1 MNKKYFLTLNSFILT
16 VIIAT
21 ISWYFSK
28 DFISTILAVVLGV
41 GFYFLLSYSLV
52 EEVFSIEEKLKEK
65 MQKTMHE
72 LNTPVSTIQINSK
85 LLSKNVHEEKSIQ
98 RLSKIDRA
106 CRELLRLYDEME
118 YFIQKNID
126 SVEIKSYDLK
136 ELVDISVGKFDDIKK
151 DVLIMIDIN
160 QVQIKTDKNGFITI
174 LDNLIQNALK
184 HNQNITKIEIFLKDK
199 TLFVKDDGEGIDSE
213 NICNVFNKY
222 FSDHKAKGFGLG
234 LSLVKEFCDKNSIDI
249 KIDSS
254 EIGTTFK
261 LGLSKIIV
269 VS

>member
-1 MNKKYFLTLNSFILT
+1 MNKKYFLVLNSFILA
-16 VIIAT
+16 IIIGA

-28 DFISTILAVVLGV
+28 DFISALFAILIGV
-41 GFYFLLSYSLV
+41 GLYFLLSYSLV
-52 EEVFSIEEKLKEK
+52 EEVFSIEEKLKDK

-85 LLSKNVHEEKSIQ
+85 LLSKNIDEKKSLQ
-98 RLSKIDRA
+98 RISKIDKA
-106 CRELLRLYDEME
+106 CEELLRLYDEME
-118 YFIQKNID
+118 YFIKKNID
-126 SVEIKSYDLK
+126 SVEIKSYHLR
-136 ELVDISVGKFDDIKK
+136 ELVKISAKKFDDIKK
-151 DVLIMIDIN
+151 DVKILIDIDKTE
-160 QVQIKTDKNGFITI
+160 IKTDKNGFITM

-199 TLFVKDDGEGIDSE
+199 TLFVKDNGDGIDSE

-254 EIGTTFK
+254 ENGTIFK
-261 LGLSKIIV
+261 LGLSKIM
-269 VS
+269 

>member
-1 MNKKYFLTLNSFILT
+1 MNKKYFLILNSFILT
-16 VIIAT
+16 VMLGA

-52 EEVFSIEEKLKEK
+52 EEVFSIEKKLKEK

-72 LNTPVSTIQINSK
+72 LNTPVSTIELNSK
-85 LLSKNVHEEKSIQ
+85 LLKKNIDDKKSLQ
-98 RLSKIDRA
+98 RLSRIDGA
-106 CRELLRLYDEME
+106 CKELLKLYDEME

-126 SVEIKSYDLK
+126 SVEIKNYDLK
-136 ELVDISVGKFDDIKK
+136 ELVSISVEKFDDIKK
-151 DVLIMIDIN
+151 DVVIMTDIDKTM
-160 QVQIKTDKNGFITI
+160 IKTDKNGFITM

-184 HNQNITKIEIFLKDK
+184 HNQSITKIEIFLKDK
-199 TLFVKDDGEGIDSE
+199 TLYVKDDGEGIDSQ

-234 LSLVKEFCDKNSIDI
+234 LSLVKEFCDKNDIDI

-254 EIGTTFK
+254 ERGTTFK

-269 VS
+269 LS